1 MHACAPFLPGV
12 PRTACGSRQLAH
24 ALRLLAL
31 AACSQSFLD
40 DMELKRMFET
50 YGPVTS
56 AVIQRTDVGRS
67 KGFGFV
73 EFLRTEHAEQ

>member
-1 MHACAPFLPGV
+1 
-12 PRTACGSRQLAH
+12 
-24 ALRLLAL
+24 
-31 AACSQSFLD
+31 
-40 DMELKRMFET
+40 MELKRMFET